1 MIDASYFV
9 SIVKE
14 STDGFFNNKEQTMGM
29 PMNENLQMSMSEYLR
44 YPALSSSALA
54 MADESMAKLKA
65 YREGKIRFDSR
76 SLDLGTAVHL
86 MIESP
91 DTFGD
96 YCTVKPEW
104 MKFSTKEGKA
114 WKAENSDR
122 IILDQDGMDSV
133 IGCVESWNTSDD
145 PLIKIARESAGE
157 AEISRFFTC
166 RGLPCKARADRLVT
180 VSGAD
185 NEYLA
190 EHWPS
195 LFNPISNTLVV
206 DFKTTSR
213 SATPRS
219 FGYTCRDF
227 HYFLKAAHYLEAF
240 KADAFLW
247 VVMETSPPYHITRY
261 LMSESSVA
269 FYTERMTQLLDQIRV
284 CEETQVW
291 PGLSVTDEET
301 LL

>member
-1 MIDASYFV
+1 
-9 SIVKE
+9 
-14 STDGFFNNKEQTMGM
+14 MGL
-29 PMNENLQMSMSEYLR
+29 PMNENLQMSMQEYLR

-54 MADESMAKLKA
+54 HADESMAKYRA
-65 YREGKIRFDSR
+65 YMDGKIRFESR
-76 SLDLGTAVHL
+76 ALDLGSAVHSML
-86 MIESP
+86 EDPEMFEL
-91 DTFGD
+91 G
-96 YCTVKPEW
+96 YAVKPA
-104 MKFSTKEGKA
+104 SIDYRTKEGKA
-114 WKAENSDR
+114 WKDENSYR
-122 IILDQDGMDSV
+122 TILDQEQMDTV
-133 IGCVESWNTSDD
+133 TGCTYAFQTSQDD
-145 PLIKIARESAGE
+145 LIRIVRESAGE

-166 RGLPCKARADRLVT
+166 RGLHCKARADRLVT
-180 VSGAD
+180 VSGGED

-247 VVMETSPPYHITRY
+247 VVLETSPPFHITRY

-269 FYTERMTQLLDQIRV
+269 FYTERMIQLLDQIRV

>member
-1 MIDASYFV
+1 
-9 SIVKE
+9 
-14 STDGFFNNKEQTMGM
+14 MGL
-29 PMNENLQMSMSEYLR
+29 PMDENLQMSMSEYLR

-54 MADESMAKLKA
+54 MADESMAKYKA

-86 MIESP
+86 MLESP

-96 YCTVKPEW
+96 YCTVKPEG

-114 WKAENSDR
+114 WRSENGDR
-122 IILDQDGMDSV
+122 ILLDQKDMDSV
-133 IGCVESWNTSDD
+133 IGCVEAWKTSDD
-145 PLIKIARESAGE
+145 PLIRIARESDGE

-166 RGLPCKARADRLVT
+166 RGIHCKARADRLVT
-180 VSGAD
+180 VSGSE

-219 FGYTCRDF
+219 FGYTARDF
-227 HYFLKAAHYLEAF
+227 RYPLKAALYLEAF
-240 KADAFLW
+240 QADAFLW
-247 VVMETSPPYHITRY
+247 VVLETSPPYHITRY
-261 LMSESSVA
+261 LMSEYSVQ
-269 FYTERMTQLLDQIRV
+269 FYTERMNQLLDQIRV
-284 CEETQVW
+284 CQETQVW

>member
-1 MIDASYFV
+1 
-9 SIVKE
+9 
-14 STDGFFNNKEQTMGM
+14 MGM
-29 PMNENLQMSMSEYLR
+29 PMNENLQMSMQEYLR

-54 MADESMAKLKA
+54 HADDSMAKYKA
-65 YREGKIRFDSR
+65 YRDGKIRYESR
-76 SLDLGTAVHL
+76 ALDLGSAVHL
-86 MIESP
+86 MIENPALFEYSYAIKP
-91 DTFGD
+91 SGID
-96 YCTVKPEW
+96 YR
-104 MKFSTKEGKA
+104 TKEGKA
-114 WKAENSDR
+114 WKAENADR
-122 IILDQDGMDSV
+122 IALDQEQMETV
-133 IGCVESWNTSDD
+133 LGCYEAWRTADD
-145 PLIKIARESAGE
+145 PLIRIARESAGE

-166 RGLPCKARADRLVT
+166 RGIHCKARADRLVT
-180 VSGAD
+180 VSGSE

-219 FGYTCRDF
+219 FGYTARDF
-227 HYFLKAAHYLEAF
+227 HYFLKAAFYLEAF

-247 VVMETSPPYHITRY
+247 VVLETSPPFHITRY

-269 FYTERMTQLLDQIRV
+269 FYTERMIQLLDQIRV
-284 CEETQVW
+284 CEETHVW

>member
-1 MIDASYFV
+1 M
-9 SIVKE
+9 
-14 STDGFFNNKEQTMGM
+14 M

-65 YREGKIRFDSR
+65 YRDGKIRYESKA
-76 SLDLGTAVHL
+76 LDLGSAVHL
-86 MIESP
+86 MLESP
-91 DTFGD
+91 DEF
-96 YCTVKPEW
+96 YNQYLVKPYGIDYR
-104 MKFSTKEGKA
+104 TKEGKA
-114 WKAENSDR
+114 WKAENADR
-122 IILDQDGMDSV
+122 ILLDVEDMNTV
-133 IGCVESWNTSDD
+133 EGCYEAWRTADD
-145 PLIKIARESAGE
+145 PLLRMARESAGE

-219 FGYTCRDF
+219 FGYTARDF
-227 HYFLKAAHYLEAF
+227 RYPLKAALYLEAF
-240 KADAFLW
+240 QADAFLW
-247 VVMETSPPYHITRY
+247 VVLETSPPYHITRY
-261 LMSESSVA
+261 LMSESSVQ
-269 FYTERMTQLLDQIRV
+269 FYTERMNQLLDQIRV

>member
-1 MIDASYFV
+1 
-9 SIVKE
+9 
-14 STDGFFNNKEQTMGM
+14 MGM

-65 YREGKIRFDSR
+65 YREGKIRFESR
-76 SLDLGTAVHL
+76 ALDLGSAVHL
-86 MIESP
+86 MIENPALFECSYAIKP
-91 DTFGD
+91 NGID
-96 YCTVKPEW
+96 YR
-104 MKFSTKEGKA
+104 TKEGKA

-122 IILDQDGMDSV
+122 IHLDSEQMETV
-133 IGCVESWNTSDD
+133 MGCYEAWRTADD
-145 PLIKIARESAGE
+145 PLLRIARESVGE
-157 AEISRFFTC
+157 AEISRFFMC
-166 RGLPCKARADRLVT
+166 RGIHCKARADRLVT
-180 VSGAD
+180 VSGSE

-219 FGYTCRDF
+219 FGYTARDF
-227 HYFLKAAHYLEAF
+227 RYPLKAALYLEAF
-240 KADAFLW
+240 QADAFLW
-247 VVMETSPPYHITRY
+247 VVLETSPPYHITRY
-261 LMSESSVA
+261 LMSEASVS
-269 FYTERMTQLLDQIRV
+269 FYTERVNQLLDQIRV
-284 CEETQVW
+284 CEEIQVW

>member
-1 MIDASYFV
+1 
-9 SIVKE
+9 
-14 STDGFFNNKEQTMGM
+14 MGM

-65 YREGKIRFDSR
+65 YRDGKIRYESKA
-76 SLDLGTAVHL
+76 LDLGSAVHL
-86 MIESP
+86 MLESP
-91 DTFGD
+91 DEF
-96 YCTVKPEW
+96 YNQYLVKPYGIDYR
-104 MKFSTKEGKA
+104 TKEGKA
-114 WKAENSDR
+114 WKAENADR
-122 IILDQDGMDSV
+122 ILLDVEDMNTV
-133 IGCVESWNTSDD
+133 EGCYEAWRTADD
-145 PLIKIARESAGE
+145 PLLRMVRESAGE
-157 AEISRFFTC
+157 AEISRFFMC
-166 RGLPCKARADRLVT
+166 RGIHCKARADRLVT
-180 VSGAD
+180 VSGGE
-185 NEYLA
+185 NEYLV

-219 FGYTCRDF
+219 FGYTARDF
-227 HYFLKAAHYLEAF
+227 KYLLKSVFYLEAF
-240 KADAFLW
+240 RADAFLF
-247 VVMETSPPYHITRY
+247 VVLETSPPFHITRY
-261 LMSESSVA
+261 LVSESSVQ
-269 FYTERMTQLLDQIRV
+269 FYTERMVQLLDRIRV